1 MQRQETNMGKLRSGS
16 DGAGDS
22 VRNIV
27 EFQVEDN
34 LGASGSERSNSAGS
48 FGGEELASNF
58 EEVCDTLEP
67 PGQPHGWPQ
76 AVNIQRDD

>member
-1 MQRQETNMGKLRSGS
+1 
-16 DGAGDS
+16 
-22 VRNIV
+22 V
-27 EFQVEDN
+27 EFQVEEDF
-34 LGASGSERSNSAGS
+34 GACGCELMNCPGT

-58 EEVCDTLEP
+58 EKIGDSLKP